1 MSSLKVQSLS
11 DAQQGFCFLDVL
23 SDTYAWLKDK
33 NGEFIYANQ
42 LFLQLLGLSSVQQ
55 LQGKDDYDIAPARM
69 ADEFCKDDERVLR
82 GRVIIDRLELIP
94 NRNKATSW
102 FLTSKWP
109 VYNFEDQIIGTFGT
123 SRYLNETLSTITP
136 FRELNESIEYIQRHF
151 SEPMSVEQ
159 LARAT
164 HLSISALERRF
175 KKHLSITPRQYI
187 IEFRLEQARYLLME
201 TNKSIA
207 TIALETGFSDHS
219 HFTKAY
225 KKCFQVIPSHD
236 RNRQKT
242 VRKAINNTI

>member
-1 MSSLKVQSLS
+1 MNTLKVQSLS
-11 DAQQGFCFLDVL
+11 DAQQGFVFLDVL
-23 SDTYAWLKDK
+23 SDTFAWLKDK
-33 NGEFIYANQ
+33 NGIFVYANQ
-42 LFLQLLGLSSVQQ
+42 LFLHQFGLSSVQQ
-55 LQGKDDYDIAPARM
+55 IKGKNDYDIAPERM
-69 ADEFCKDDERVLR
+69 AEEFCKDDERVVR
-82 GRVIIDRLELIP
+82 GVVITDRLELIP

-123 SRYLNETLSTITP
+123 SRYLNKTLSTISP
-136 FRELNESIEYIQRHF
+136 FRELNEAIEYIQRHF

-159 LARAT
+159 LAEAT

-175 KKHLSITPRQYI
+175 KKHLSINPRQYI

-201 TNKSIA
+201 TRKSIA

-225 KKCFQVIPSHD
+225 KKRFQLIPSHD
-236 RNRQKT
+236 RKRQ
-242 VRKAINNTI
+242 